1 MINYFDKYKKINE
14 EILKAIKDEGENIEE
29 LLEEKEKQVNSII
42 ELDISKEQQK
52 KMYYELGLDK
62 LDNLVI
68 KEFEMKLKEIK
79 TEMFKLNQMNKA
91 TESYINVTRRGNIF
105 SKLL

>member
-1 MINYFDKYKKINE
+1 MINYFAKYKEINE
-14 EILKAIKDEGENIEE
+14 EILKAIKDEKDNIEE
-29 LLEEKEKQVNSII
+29 LLEEREKQVNSII
-42 ELDISKEQQK
+42 KLEISKEQQK